1 MMFAGRRIILTTLD
15 PIPRSFRAVPG
26 CIALHKDEVDA
37 LNRLD
42 GEKFK
47 EIIDI
52 IKAEDWADAVLTV
65 RPKLKKRTVKLAPSV
80 RMSMLNAAYRRAG

>member
-1 MMFAGRRIILTTLD
+1 MMFAGRRILMTTLD
-15 PIPRSFRAVPG
+15 PIPRNMRAAPG
-26 CIALHKDEVDA
+26 CIALRQDELDA

-52 IKAEDWADAVLTV
+52 VKAEDWADALLQM
-65 RPKLKKRTVKLAPSV
+65 RPKPMKRPKHTSPSTRLA
-80 RMSMLNAAYRRAG
+80 MLGAVYRKV